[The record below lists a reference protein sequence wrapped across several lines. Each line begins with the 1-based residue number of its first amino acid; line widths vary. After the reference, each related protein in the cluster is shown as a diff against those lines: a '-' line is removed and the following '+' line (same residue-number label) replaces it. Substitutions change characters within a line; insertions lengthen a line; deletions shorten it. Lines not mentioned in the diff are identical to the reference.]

1 MNLLIVE
8 SPAKAKTIE
17 KYLGKDFHVLASFG
31 HVRDL
36 PKSTLGVE
44 VKENFAPKYII
55 PVKAKKVIKALKDE
69 SLKADII
76 YLATDYDRE
85 GEAIAWHVVQAI
97 GLKAQGAK
105 IKAKKVHRITF
116 TEITKQALLEAVKN
130 PREIDLNLVDA
141 QQARR
146 VLDRLVG
153 YKLSP
158 FLWRKVA
165 QGLSAGRVQSVA
177 LRLVVERER
186 QISEFMPVEYWTI
199 EAELENKQKDVFT
212 ALLTEKDGQKIDKLA
227 IKNKKEAEKAISDLQ
242 KSEYVVENLKK
253 EIRKKYPSP
262 PFTTSTLQQEAGRK
276 LRFSAKQTM
285 RIAQDLYEDGFITYM
300 RTDSVNI
307 SQEILKKAP
316 QIIIGLY
323 GEKYALSSP
332 RYFKT
337 KARGAQEA
345 HEAIRPTDLSIDPN
359 QITKSDKHQKLFNL
373 IRKRML
379 ASQMA
384 EAEVEDTTAKISAG
398 NYIFTAKGTRLLF
411 DGFLKAYEIDEEDF
425 TKTIP
430 KLETGEILKLLN
442 LNQEQH
448 FTEPPARFTEGALI
462 KELEKRGIRRPSTY
476 APTLATIEDRGYVEK
491 AEGKLIPKEI
501 GLAVN
506 DILVSHFPE
515 IVDFD
520 FTAKMEEDLDKIAEG
535 ELEWQPVIKNF
546 YDPFEKHLTE
556 KMETV
561 AKNKVEE
568 QTEEKC
574 SKCGKSLVIKLGR
587 FGKFMACS
595 GFPDCKFTKPYGS
608 SEKEQI
614 ELSDK
619 KCPKCGKDLQIK
631 EARFGKFL
639 ACSGYPDCKYT
650 ETLAPKAE
658 VKCPNCGGDLIMR
671 KSKKGRVFWGCSG
684 YPKCKTAF
692 WNEPVKEKCPTCQN
706 LMVKMKTSKLKCS
719 VCK

>member
-462 KELEKRGIRRPSTY
+462 KELEKRGIGRPSTY

-506 DILVSHFPE
+506 DILVAHFPE

>member
-165 QGLSAGRVQSVA
+165 QGLSSGRVQSVA

-462 KELEKRGIRRPSTY
+462 KELEKRGIGRPSTY

-506 DILVSHFPE
+506 DILVAHFPE